1 MYKAGVMMLLV
12 VMEFPGTTATF
23 NHMYNPSDDSYLW
36 PEVVLNG
43 HTLGEAD
50 QFPSSMDKGQGKTPG
65 TWRLYSHSERQL
77 NPIPLERCRTGPLRT
92 QRTYARGT
100 VFAADNTRKEWSP

>member
-12 VMEFPGTTATF
+12 FMEFPRTPATF

-36 PEVVLNG
+36 LEFVLNRN
-43 HTLGEAD
+43 TLEEAD

-65 TWRLYSHSERQL
+65 TWRLYSHSERPL
-77 NPIPLERCRTGPLRT
+77 NLIPLERCRTGPLRT
-92 QRTYARGT
+92 QRTYARGM
-100 VFAADNTRKEWSP
+100 VFPQMDSISI

>member
-1 MYKAGVMMLLV
+1 MYNAGVMMLLV
-12 VMEFPGTTATF
+12 FMEFPGTTAIF

-36 PEVVLNG
+36 LEFVLNG
-43 HTLGEAD
+43 HTLEEAD

-65 TWRLYSHSERQL
+65 TSRLYSRL

-92 QRTYARGT
+92 QRTYARGM
-100 VFAADNTRKEWSP
+100 VFPADNTRKEWSP